1 MKSHLALLVENL
13 SPRPEWRPIWPYFIQ
28 RITQNLSN
36 AKFVAKVLPPS
47 WPFKN
52 TPILIL
58 EKSLINVRSVKRDLP
73 AVATCTCIVSKITM
87 FEKTLQKV
95 AFNITSEASYV
106 YISLKMPKLVRF
118 DEFLK
123 SWNFR
128 SNSVTR
134 QVNFNWIKIGG
145 KWQNWKTEMRHFWL
159 FLNTVLRF
167 PIKIMNDT
175 AACFTVLEFSDHT
188 EWVYLSY
195 KTVRLRPWDKSGF

>member
-13 SPRPEWRPIWPYFIQ
+13 SPRPEWRPTWPYFIQ

-87 FEKTLQKV
+87 FEKHSKKSHSTLPAKRATFTFWVDKSSFKNAKNGPFWRVFLKTWSLRPNGITRQVTLQDK
-95 AFNITSEASYV
+95 N
-106 YISLKMPKLVRF
+106 LWKMPKLNSNATFLAFYHFLHSQIHILINFEF
-118 DEFLK
+118 DF
-123 SWNFR
+123 
-128 SNSVTR
+128 
-134 QVNFNWIKIGG
+134 
-145 KWQNWKTEMRHFWL
+145 
-159 FLNTVLRF
+159 
-167 PIKIMNDT
+167 
-175 AACFTVLEFSDHT
+175 
-188 EWVYLSY
+188 
-195 KTVRLRPWDKSGF
+195 